1 MEITDAGSF
10 CNSLAPVLGIVGWV
24 ILGIKIVVPI
34 ILIVV
39 GMIDLAKAVTQN
51 DEKKVKEA
59 QQLLVKKAISAV
71 LVFLVATIVGV
82 LMILVGSDEYKNCT
96 TCLNKPW
103 ACRLKGD
110 LVR

>member
-82 LMILVGSDEYKNCT
+82 LMMLVGNNDYKKCT
-96 TCLNKPW
+96 NCLNSPW
-103 ACRLKGD
+103 DCPLDETG
-110 LVR
+110 V